1 MADHPLT
8 ITLSETT
15 YQRIRDVARVTAQ
28 PLEQVAAL
36 RVEQSFLDPELD
48 YLPGDEQVEL
58 SAFRLLSNDTL
69 RGIVSEQLPNTV
81 QERMIILG
89 QGHSLGTNSADEYS
103 EYAALVERGE
113 RLMLRKAWAAGVLM
127 DRGFVVSQTDF
138 VGRAD

>member
-15 YQRIRDVARVTAQ
+15 YQRIHDVARVTAQ

-36 RVEQSFLDPELD
+36 RVEQSFLVPELD
-48 YLPGDEQVEL
+48 YLLGDEQVEL

-69 RGIVSEQLPNTV
+69 RGIVSEQLTNTV

-89 QGHSLGTNSADEYS
+89 QGHSLGTNSADEYY
-103 EYAALVERGE
+103 EYAALERGE